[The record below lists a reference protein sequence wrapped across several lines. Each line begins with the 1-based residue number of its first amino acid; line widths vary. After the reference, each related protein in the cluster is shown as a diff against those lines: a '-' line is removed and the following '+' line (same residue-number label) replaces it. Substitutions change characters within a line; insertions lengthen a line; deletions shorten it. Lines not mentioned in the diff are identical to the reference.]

1 MREIKILFV
10 CSGNTC
16 RSVMAGALAKKALQA
31 RGKDRENQ
39 VMSAGTSA
47 LPNDGAS
54 AGAIEAMKESQ
65 IDVTGHKAVLLTC
78 DLVKEADLILTMTRS
93 HKQQVGQLEPGSK
106 GKTFT
111 LAEFAG
117 KGSDIIDPFGRSLDL
132 YRQCAAELRYL
143 IGLALEKLAI

>member
-1 MREIKILFV
+1 MKILFV

-16 RSVMAGALAKKALQA
+16 RSVMAEALAKKALRA

-39 VMSAGTSA
+39 VMSAGTFA

-54 AGAIEAMKESQ
+54 ANAIEAMKEVQ
-65 IDVTGHKAVLLTC
+65 IDVGDHKAVFLTC
-78 DLVKEADLILTMTRS
+78 KLVQEADLILTMTRS
-93 HKQQVGQLEPGSK
+93 HKQQVAMLEPGSI

-143 IGLALEKLAI
+143 IGIALDRLAI

>member
-1 MREIKILFV
+1 MKILFI

-16 RSVMAGALAKKALQA
+16 RSVMAEALAKKALQA
-31 RGKDRENQ
+31 RGKDRGNQ

-47 LPNDGAS
+47 LPNDSAS
-54 AGAIEAMKESQ
+54 AGAIKAMKEVQ
-65 IDVTGHKAVLLTC
+65 IDVKDHKAVLLTC
-78 DLVKEADLILTMTRS
+78 ELVREADLILTMTRS
-93 HKQQVGQLEPGSK
+93 HKQQVEQLEPGSIE
-106 GKTFT
+106 KTFT

-143 IGLALEKLAI
+143 IGLALDRLTIW